1 MALLLSILTACS
13 GGAQQAVD
21 WQAYSDQLQRDYGLA
36 LNASPSPTESFNQ
49 LPRSTELRLEP
60 PRVSVGLLDTLRLDR
75 CRLGQLVARRNS
87 SLGQAQTLHAR
98 LLYELDSLLAI
109 TECLDSELAENP
121 RIEALLR
128 EARDAKHDNLPIY
141 MDQLLTRSDAFR
153 NALKPARFGAQPT
166 QISRDLQQSTVAL
179 DYFALLFSNSSFS
192 GDAAGDNSD
201 DSANDKQARERRNQY
216 FSRLYYDLEPYHPHL
231 RHLARSNALPTHWHN
246 TQQTAHWLRYLNAQ
260 LADASRSRNCA
271 AAQYFETQLAPVVE
285 QIIASQQQLTP
296 ALTTLLQIS
305 VQPQWVDYVSQ
316 LVGPQSPGGQLPELL
331 AAHRAALGCS

>member
-1 MALLLSILTACS
+1 MALLLSMLIACS

-21 WQAYSDQLQRDYGLA
+21 WQAYSEQLELDYGSQLGA
-36 LNASPSPTESFNQ
+36 LPTQGERFTR
-49 LPRSTELRLEP
+49 LPRSSALRLEP

-98 LLYELDSLLAI
+98 LHYELDSLLAI

-121 RIEALLR
+121 RIEGLLR

-141 MDQLLTRSDAFR
+141 IDQLLTRSDAFR
-153 NALKPARFGAQPT
+153 NALKPARFGAQPA
-166 QISRDLQQSTVAL
+166 QINRDLQQSIVAL
-179 DYFALLFSNSSFS
+179 DYFALLFSNASF
-192 GDAAGDNSD
+192 GDDGGD
-201 DSANDKQARERRNQY
+201 DSANEEQARERRNQY

-260 LADASRSRNCA
+260 LTDASRSRNCA
-271 AAQYFETQLAPVVE
+271 AAQYFETQVAPVVE
-285 QIIASQQQLTP
+285 QIIVSQQQLTP
-296 ALTTLLQIS
+296 ALTTLQQIS
-305 VQPQWVDYVSQ
+305 VQPQWADYVSQ
-316 LVGPQSPGGQLPELL
+316 LVGPQSSGGQLPELL